1 MAAVAVM
8 KPVEDLMQVSVLDRK
23 QTLSQT
29 MIPYV
34 CTNYTNIY
42 MIVCIVSMIGGG
54 ECGCRCSGGG

>member
-42 MIVCIVSMIGGG
+42 MIVCIVSMI
-54 ECGCRCSGGG
+54 